1 MVLFA
6 SDGGYYP
13 IAWYAAAL
21 FLLALL
27 GLSIAVLG
35 VRTPPRAALAGL
47 LLFAGYTA
55 WGYLSITW
63 SGQPGVAFEGAGRT
77 VVCLLVLALFV
88 LWPFDARG
96 ARVVL
101 GMFGLTVAAV
111 GCVELVRVDAAA
123 QPLSYFDDIRFSE
136 PLGYMNGNVAMWTM
150 GMLACLFTAA
160 TREVPVPLRGLAL
173 GGAGVLGALS
183 LMGQS
188 RGWAVALPVGLL
200 VFVALGP
207 GRPRKLVSVL
217 VVAIGCALAA
227 GPVLALHDEFNAA
240 RFDTQL
246 ADAVRAVGA
255 LGLALTLIGTAG
267 ALLDRRVPA
276 RPHPSLR
283 ARRVVGAATAA
294 LAAVLVAGLFVAGG
308 AGERVSDAWD
318 SFKNGDAQAEEGAS
332 RFSNAGTNRYDVW
345 RVAWAVFEDHP
356 LNGVGADSFQ
366 PEYLRRGKSG
376 EQPRFAHSLQLGVLA
391 QTGLIGAV
399 LLAGALGA
407 LLWSALAAIG
417 RATLP
422 ASAAAG
428 AATAVFVYW
437 MAHGSVDWFLELP
450 ALAGPAIGFLGMA
463 AATRPASTA
472 ASHRLSGGAAF
483 AVLAA
488 GLALAIALAL
498 PWLAERDIARA
509 ADIWRNDPG
518 GAHRALDRAAT
529 LNPLTAR
536 PALTAGSIAVQADD
550 FQRAETEFREALERD
565 SDNSYALLE
574 LGLIESAR
582 GDRQRAVGLLEQAT
596 RLSPRDFLI
605 ARALRRARSGA
616 RLQPATVNH
625 QIARR
630 AEARESDAP

>member
-1 MVLFA
+1 M
-6 SDGGYYP
+6 
-13 IAWYAAAL
+13 
-21 FLLALL
+21 
-27 GLSIAVLG
+27 
-35 VRTPPRAALAGL
+35 
-47 LLFAGYTA
+47 
-55 WGYLSITW
+55 
-63 SGQPGVAFEGAGRT
+63 
-77 VVCLLVLALFV
+77 
-88 LWPFDARG
+88 
-96 ARVVL
+96 
-101 GMFGLTVAAV
+101 
-111 GCVELVRVDAAA
+111 GCVELVRVDVVAGVT
-123 QPLSYFDDIRFSE
+123 PDFDDIRFSE
-136 PLGYMNGNVAMWTM
+136 PLGYMNDNVAMWTM

-160 TREVPVPLRGLAL
+160 TRAVPVPIRGLAF

-183 LMGQS
+183 LMGES

-207 GRPRKLVSVL
+207 GRPRKLVSVF
-217 VVAIGCALAA
+217 VVGIGCALAA

-246 ADAVRAVGA
+246 ADAVRAIGA
-255 LGLALTLIGTAG
+255 LGLALTLIGAAG
-267 ALLDRRVPA
+267 ALLDRRLPA

-308 AGERVSDAWD
+308 AGERVSEAWD
-318 SFKNGDAQAEEGAS
+318 SFKRRAQAEEGGSASVTPGDPPRRVEGGVGGLRGPPVERRGRGQLPARVPPARQVRRTTPLRTLAPARRPGADRIDRRGPACRRSRRPAVVGPRRHRKSNAPCLCRGRRRHRRFRLLDGARVRRLVPRAS
-332 RFSNAGTNRYDVW
+332 RA
-345 RVAWAVFEDHP
+345 
-356 LNGVGADSFQ
+356 
-366 PEYLRRGKSG
+366 RR
-376 EQPRFAHSLQLGVLA
+376 PC
-391 QTGLIGAV
+391 
-399 LLAGALGA
+399 
-407 LLWSALAAIG
+407 
-417 RATLP
+417 
-422 ASAAAG
+422 
-428 AATAVFVYW
+428 
-437 MAHGSVDWFLELP
+437 
-450 ALAGPAIGFLGMA
+450 
-463 AATRPASTA
+463 
-472 ASHRLSGGAAF
+472 HRLSRDGGGHATCEHGREPPPQRRGAF
-483 AVLAA
+483 AVVAA
-488 GLALAIALAL
+488 GLAVAIALAL

-536 PALTAGSIAVQADD
+536 PALTAGSIAVQAHD

-616 RLQPATVNH
+616 RLQPAAVNH